1 MSFQQKYL
9 KYKSK
14 YFLLKNQVGGNIHHI
29 FNTLVSRSIPHL
41 KFYMSPA
48 GTKMIVG
55 YLPRYDDE
63 HKDYF
68 AVFDNPN
75 FVEWCNR
82 LVGGTAYNE
91 ALTEKTCNELWPIFL
106 AHFEDLASNDLV
118 PNNAYEKNKRTKLL
132 RRWIEYFNSS
142 PAPDTNTKPDIT
154 DEELRVIF
162 CNKFKDAVQ
171 DTINRKGDEVL
182 PTYPLSYL
190 FYSIFRSL

>member
-1 MSFQQKYL
+1 MLLQKKYL

-14 YFLLKNQVGGNIHHI
+14 YLLLKNQVGGKIHHI
-29 FNTLVSRSIPHL
+29 FNTLVSRSTPHL
-41 KFYMSPA
+41 KFYMSLDN
-48 GTKMIVG
+48 TKMFSG
-55 YLPRYDDE
+55 YLPRYD
-63 HKDYF
+63 KQNNNF

-75 FVEWCNR
+75 FVQWCNS
-82 LVGGTAYNE
+82 LVGETEYNE
-91 ALTEKTCNELWPIFL
+91 EVAEKTCNELWPMFL
-106 AHFEDLASNDLV
+106 AHFEDLASHDPVQNFE
-118 PNNAYEKNKRTKLL
+118 YEKNARTKLL

-142 PAPDTNTKPDIT
+142 PAPDTNTKLDIT

-162 CNKFKDAVQ
+162 CNKFKEAVQ